1 MKRFLAIC
9 LMFGFLFGAVSCSPT
24 STTTQITPTSPKGNE
39 FEVVFVYNNEQC
51 SANRIYF
58 DTNFPVGT
66 LFNFELKKG
75 ADFSIEQSGVAVQVA
90 GASSLNFLQTDA
102 FVIEDEVVPDDNYIL
117 FVEMVDI
124 TEQPEN
130 VQALLGKDGKKMI
143 GQNVHAITTVAGGTT
158 AYEKEGFS
166 TSYKVTKNGD
176 KYSFFEQ

>member
-1 MKRFLAIC
+1 MKRFLALC
-9 LMFGFLFGAVSCSPT
+9 LMLAFLLGAVSCSPN
-24 STTTQITPTSPKGNE
+24 STNSHITPTAQKSNE
-39 FEVVFVYNNEQC
+39 FEVVFVYNSEQC

-66 LFNFELKKG
+66 LFNFELIKG

-102 FVIEDEVVPDDNYIL
+102 FVIEDEVIADGNYIL
-117 FVEMVDI
+117 IVEMVDI
-124 TEQPEN
+124 QEQPDN
-130 VQALLGKDGKKMI
+130 VQTVLGKDGKNMI
-143 GQNVHAITTVAGGTT
+143 GQNVHAITSVAGGTT

-166 TSYKVTKNGD
+166 TSYRVTKNGD